1 MRLQYSLSWFWLSI
15 LTATARIPR
24 FADDLQ
30 IFAGMPL
37 PVAFASQ
44 HVDFTVTLC
53 GFPRVEIRVAGSEA
67 CNFSQWATPMLG
79 NHVHNSFIIH
89 YMAPQMGQRP
99 YVQLQFE
106 SLSAFWIVAFLI
118 LSASVA
124 RPVCLNGLLPLG
136 SHSSCTDKSDKV
148 NLFSTTECEFAEACS
163 HTCLN
168 EPKLSP
174 VWGDLFLVEIGS
186 PISLRSRSLVLTSDS
201 IFYRAFRPSS
211 L

>member
-1 MRLQYSLSWFWLSI
+1 
-15 LTATARIPR
+15 
-24 FADDLQ
+24 
-30 IFAGMPL
+30 MPL

-67 CNFSQWATPMLG
+67 RNFSQWATPMLG

-89 YMAPQMGQRP
+89 YIAPQMGPSP

-106 SLSAFWIVAFLI
+106 SLSAFWIVAFRPL
-118 LSASVA
+118 LPDLYVWMVCCHWDHTAHVLTSLTRWTCSQQPNASSP
-124 RPVCLNGLLPLG
+124 RPVNIP
-136 SHSSCTDKSDKV
+136 V
-148 NLFSTTECEFAEACS
+148 ST
-163 HTCLN
+163 
-168 EPKLSP
+168 KLSP

-201 IFYRAFRPSS
+201 IFYRAFQPSS
-211 L
+211 LWQSIGKANACNTKVNDSIPAFHGQIVLSLATNYD